1 MWSTSAF
8 IQANLID
15 DTNIKIIIGLL
26 CDLKVALRR
35 LKSSKVTLS
44 HLKSSQVALNHY
56 LILSERLKSF
66 PSYYFSS
73 FLFEFWECM
82 IPHKVCSNLCISH
95 SSTPPPRQKKKF
107 HSDLLRPINS
117 FSSLLI
123 ETLTLGNLMVAGRG
137 SNVAVTGPKS
147 RSRVQCRGRGKWFG
161 VRGNWV
167 KTTDMKKI

>member
-1 MWSTSAF
+1 MWSTFAF

-95 SSTPPPRQKKKF
+95 SSTPPHPTLPFPTAPPPTPRQKKNS
-107 HSDLLRPINS
+107 HSDLLRLINS
-117 FSSLLI
+117 FSLHWL
-123 ETLTLGNLMVAGRG
+123 
-137 SNVAVTGPKS
+137 VTTKQ
-147 RSRVQCRGRGKWFG
+147 RARR
-161 VRGNWV
+161 
-167 KTTDMKKI
+167 